1 VRLAVEKR
9 GIRAAADAG
18 VKGVDGCDL
27 VSCHLEV
34 EDVDVLGDSVWL
46 HGLRNRA
53 EPVLDVPAEDDL
65 GGGLAVLLRQF
76 DDDRIL

>member
-1 VRLAVEKR
+1 
-9 GIRAAADAG
+9 
-18 VKGVDGCDL
+18 
-27 VSCHLEV
+27 
-34 EDVDVLGDSVWL
+34 VWL